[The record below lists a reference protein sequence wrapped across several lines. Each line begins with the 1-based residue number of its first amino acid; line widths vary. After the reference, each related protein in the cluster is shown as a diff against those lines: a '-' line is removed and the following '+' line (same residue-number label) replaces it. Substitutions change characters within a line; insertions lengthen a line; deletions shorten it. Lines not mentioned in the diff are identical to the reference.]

1 MYIKV
6 IVLLFNFTHCG
17 SFDVKKKFGTHMAI
31 GESLQKSLAANKI
44 AEEDK

>member
-6 IVLLFNFTHCG
+6 IVLFFNFTHCG
-17 SFDVKKKFGTHMAI
+17 SFDVKLKFGTHMAI